1 MKNRLLEIAIDE
13 WAEAKS
19 FYDSQELG
27 LGDRFS
33 AEVRK
38 ALERIRDFSS
48 AWPLVGQR
56 TRRCLV
62 SHFPFGVYYHL
73 LPESILVVSV
83 FDQRKRAQKLGD
95 LVRKL
100 PRTR

>member
-1 MKNRLLEIAIDE
+1 MKIRFLEIAIEE
-13 WAEAKS
+13 WAEAKTY
-19 FYDSQELG
+19 YDSQELG

-48 AWPLVGQR
+48 AWPLVGHR

-62 SHFPFGVYYHL
+62 SYFPFGVYYHL

-83 FDQRKRAQKLGD
+83 FDQRKE
-95 LVRKL
+95 
-100 PRTR
+100 PRNWGIWYKKHHEQ

>member
-1 MKNRLLEIAIDE
+1 MKIGFLEIAIDE
-13 WAEAKS
+13 WTEAKA

-73 LPESILVVSV
+73 LPELILVVSV
-83 FDQRKRAQKLGD
+83 FDQRKE
-95 LVRKL
+95 
-100 PRTR
+100 PRNWGTWCEGYREQ